1 MSEEMKKFTD
11 EVAALK
17 EATIKS
23 NESLNAKMVEQETKS
38 KDLEVKNEALT
49 QEIVAEKKARQ
60 EFETE
65 AKARE
70 ALSLRPGSHGSK
82 SLVDEAETKKSLEY
96 IAGKFKNKETADLN
110 QEEVKAIRFSD
121 ATTTGGFIDSPLR
134 MGEID
139 INKQPNTII
148 LNDIDFM
155 GAVGSNDGSVAWEG
169 FDESLVDLYEANEM
183 DAAQLSEAVKK
194 SLIKLSMEE
203 VKAKMILSS
212 KVIQNALAGG
222 NQLSTLQKNL
232 TALDS
237 RYRRKLA
244 AKVFQNI
251 IDAAIKGDIGKIAST
266 TDDAPADNA
275 ARKDLR
281 LLSTNLKVDYIPEA
295 TMYVSRKFLNTLFS
309 TTVSDGHLP
318 LEQFVT
324 TPDGV
329 TRFVTPEKAFAVRV
343 FEHNQIGNYK
353 SLVDGVAT
361 ISTDYVDGADNTGK
375 LLAIIA
381 DFKTSYK
388 LIPSSIGTIG
398 YDASI
403 TNILDG
409 AVPAGKSSYAAQGI
423 VLREGVKVFYG
434 K

>member
-1 MSEEMKKFTD
+1 MPELTEFNEQLVALGKAYEEGNANLTKTLNEKLD
-11 EVAALK
+11 AHEAKSVELAL
-17 EATIKS
+17 ELAT
-23 NESLNAKMVEQETKS
+23 
-38 KDLEVKNEALT
+38 
-49 QEIVAEKKARQ
+49 EKKARLD
-60 EFETE
+60 FEAE

-70 ALSLRPGSHGSK
+70 AITLRPNFNSQPTVNK
-82 SLVDEAETKKSLEY
+82 EETKKSLEF
-96 IAGKFKNKETADLN
+96 IASKFKNKETFSLD
-110 QEEVKAIRFSD
+110 QEEIKSIRFSD
-121 ATTTGGFIDSPLR
+121 ATTTGGFTDAPLKI
-134 MGEID
+134 GEID

-155 GAVGSNDGSVAWEG
+155 GPVNANEGSVAWDG

-194 SLIKLSMEE
+194 SLVKLSMEE
-203 VKAKMILSS
+203 VKSKMILSS
-212 KVIQNALAGG
+212 RVIQNALGGG
-222 NQLSTLQKNL
+222 NQLSTLQQNIQSL
-232 TALDS
+232 ES

-244 AKVFQNI
+244 AKVFTNI
-251 IDAAIKGDIGKIAST
+251 IDAAIKGEITKVAST
-266 TDDAPADNA
+266 TADAPADNT
-275 ARKDLR
+275 AREDLR
-281 LLSTNLKVDYIPEA
+281 LLPTNLKVDYIPQA
-295 TMYVSRKFLNTLFS
+295 IMYVSRKFLNTLFS

-324 TPDGV
+324 TPDGI
-329 TRFVTPEKAFAVRV
+329 TRFVTPEKSFVVRV
-343 FEHNQIGNYK
+343 FEHSQIGNYK

-361 ISTDYVDGADNTGK
+361 ISTDYVNGSDNTGK

-423 VLREGVKVFYG
+423 VLREGVKVLYG
-434 K
+434 L

>member
-1 MSEEMKKFTD
+1 
-11 EVAALK
+11 
-17 EATIKS
+17 
-23 NESLNAKMVEQETKS
+23 MVEQETKS

-70 ALSLRPGSHGSK
+70 ALSLRPGYHGSQ
-82 SLVDEAETKKSLEY
+82 SPVDEAETKKSLEY
-96 IAGKFKNKETADLN
+96 IAAKFKNKETISLD

-155 GAVGSNDGSVAWEG
+155 GAVGANEGSVAWDG
-169 FDESLVDLYEANEM
+169 FDESAVDLYEANEM

-212 KVIQNALAGG
+212 RVIQNALGGG

-232 TALDS
+232 TALES

-251 IDAAIKGDIGKIAST
+251 IDAAIKGDIGKVAST
-266 TDDAPADNA
+266 TDDAPADNT

-281 LLSTNLKVDYIPEA
+281 MLGSNLKVNYVPQA
-295 TMYVSRKFLNTLFS
+295 TMYVSRPFLDSLFS

-324 TPDGV
+324 GVDGI
-329 TRFVTPEKAFAVRV
+329 TRFVTPSKAYPVRI
-343 FEHNQIGNYK
+343 FEHEQIGNYK
-353 SLVDGVAT
+353 SLIDGVAT

-375 LLAIIA
+375 LLAIIS
-381 DFKTSYK
+381 DFKNSYK

-403 TNILDG
+403 TNILEG
-409 AVPAGKSSYAAQGI
+409 AVPAGKSSYAAQGV